1 MPVWDALKDQCTVH
15 SEIFKA
21 TVFAEFLQQT
31 EEKEC
36 LSMEERIKCPL
47 EERLREH
54 IVGQEGPILVVGSGE
69 LKAMNF
75 IIGEWMVIIDN

>member
-1 MPVWDALKDQCTVH
+1 
-15 SEIFKA
+15 
-21 TVFAEFLQQT
+21 
-31 EEKEC
+31 
-36 LSMEERIKCPL
+36 MEERIKCPL

-54 IVGQEGPILVVGSGE
+54 IVGREGPILVVGSGE